1 MLSMPSSAKNSI
13 GTGTW
18 WADLKPFSKPEKV
31 SKLDLNVSAKALTLI
46 SPLSPIEFFAPDWS
60 SCSMVYFFLMF

>member
-31 SKLDLNVSAKALTLI
+31 SKLDLNVSAKAPTLI
-46 SPLSPIEFFAPDWS
+46 SPLSPIAFFVPGWNNGS
-60 SCSMVYFFLMF
+60 IGYVLSF